1 MEQIKIMLDMQA
13 VLDSHITS
21 NNGQVKLTRE
31 MVNTA
36 LIDEIGEMNHELKG
50 SWCWWKKT
58 QAPVNRE
65 KVLEEL
71 VDVWH
76 FALSYENHFG
86 IGCDILNVSDEDKI
100 EETTKGIEYSE
111 IISKLIETK
120 LNKLFWCFALTKKLG
135 YTLDEVFEGYLEK
148 NKKNHNRQARGY

>member
-21 NNGQVKLTRE
+21 NNGRIKLTRE

-76 FALSYENHFG
+76 FALSFENHFG
-86 IGCDILNVSDEDKI
+86 MGIIDLNEHKV
-100 EETTKGIEYSE
+100 EEQTKALRYSE
-111 IISKLIETK
+111 IIGRLIESNIEK
-120 LNKLFWCFALTKKLG
+120 LYWCLALTKKLG
-135 YTLDEVFEGYLEK
+135 YSMDEVYEGYLEK
-148 NKKNHNRQARGY
+148 NKENHNRQARGY